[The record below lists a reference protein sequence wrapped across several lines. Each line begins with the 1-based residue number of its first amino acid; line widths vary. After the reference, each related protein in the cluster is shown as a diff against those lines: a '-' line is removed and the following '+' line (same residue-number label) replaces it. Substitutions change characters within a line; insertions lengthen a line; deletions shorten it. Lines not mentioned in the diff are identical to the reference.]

1 MYKDVVCA
9 RQLVQCVLKFF
20 IIYWVVRNPR
30 TYRKENDIPRQTDT
44 ANKRN
49 RLSLVVNGVV

>member
-20 IIYWVVRNPR
+20 IIYWVVRNSG
-30 TYRKENDIPRQTDT
+30 TYRKENEIPRQADT
-44 ANKRN
+44 ANRRN
-49 RLSLVVNGVV
+49 CLSLVVNGVV